1 MQQRESRLLH
11 TDGIYFIYKS
21 KIRQASSSRRNP
33 ETIPKGEKREKRE
46 ILIFQ
51 TFFHLSEAAIPSY

>member
-33 ETIPKGEKREKRE
+33 ETIPKDEKRESF
-46 ILIFQ
+46 ISQ